1 MSNKASDNLHR
12 LIKAMSKTEKRYFKV
27 FSSRHIIG
35 DQNNYERLFDAIDS
49 QEEYNEEKILKKFKG
64 EDFTKRFSIAK
75 SRLYQ
80 SVLQS
85 LDAFHANSSVDAQL
99 KRQIHWAEI
108 LYKKSLYGQ
117 SLKML
122 NSAKKVAEKYER
134 MTSLIEIRNWEKR
147 IIEKD
152 NYEGIAKKELK
163 KIREQDHEIANR
175 ITIFNNLWNIKSRIF
190 QSLYQRGKARSEK
203 ELKQFKKIIDDVVL
217 ENTEKNMIA
226 ENAYLHNHLYSAYY
240 YGIGDYKNCYKF
252 LVENLQLI
260 EEKPHIFKEEP
271 NIYMSVLTNAIYL
284 GTQLK
289 KFDDA
294 AAYLEKLNTLPDKLK
309 INKNEDLE
317 LRIFAISKTAEL
329 ALYSQKHEFAKGIE
343 LIPEIEETM
352 AKYEDKMSSVRKASI
367 YFNIA
372 VLYFWE
378 ERYNE
383 SLKWINQL
391 LNNIEIDK
399 TLDIHC
405 FGQLMNLVIHLELE
419 NKSLIPYTL
428 RSTKRYLDT
437 RNRTYTFET
446 IFLEFINELLK
457 KRQEKSEKELYQS
470 LAKALKKLEKDPFER
485 HVFEY
490 FDFTRWAELKALEAS
505 DKPASEKEEA

>member
-35 DQNNYERLFDAIDS
+35 EQNNYERLFDAIDS
-49 QEEYNEEKILKKFKG
+49 QEEYNEEKVLKKFKG

-85 LDAFHANSSVDAQL
+85 LDAFHANSSIDAQL

-108 LYKKSLYGQ
+108 LYKKSLYDQ
-117 SLKML
+117 SLKL
-122 NSAKKVAEKYER
+122 LKSARKVAEKNER

-152 NYEGIAKKELK
+152 NYEGITKKELT
-163 KIREQDHEIANR
+163 KILEKDEEIVNR
-175 ITIFNNLWNIKSRIF
+175 LTIFNNLWNVKSRIF
-190 QSLYQRGKARSEK
+190 QALYQRGKARSEK
-203 ELKQFKKIIDDVVL
+203 ELKQFKKIIDHVVL
-217 ENTEKNMIA
+217 ENSEKNMIG

-240 YGIGDYKNCYKF
+240 YGIVDYQKSYDY
-252 LVENLQLI
+252 LVANLKLI

-284 GTQLK
+284 GTNLK
-289 KFDDA
+289 KYDDA
-294 AAYLEKLNTLPDKLK
+294 AEYLKLLNELPEKLK

-329 ALYSQKHEFAKGIE
+329 ALYSQKQEFKKGIE

-352 AKYEDKMSSVRKASI
+352 VRYEEKMSSVRKASI

-378 ERYNE
+378 SHYNE
-383 SLKWINQL
+383 ALKWTNQL

-405 FGQLMNLVIHLELE
+405 FGQLLNLVIHLELE

-457 KRQEKSEKELYQS
+457 KRQEKSEKELYEN
-470 LAKALKKLEKDPFER
+470 LASQLQELEKDPFER

-490 FDFTRWAELKALEAS
+490 FDFTRWARLKAQEAS
-505 DKPASEKEEA
+505 SAPQKETEEY